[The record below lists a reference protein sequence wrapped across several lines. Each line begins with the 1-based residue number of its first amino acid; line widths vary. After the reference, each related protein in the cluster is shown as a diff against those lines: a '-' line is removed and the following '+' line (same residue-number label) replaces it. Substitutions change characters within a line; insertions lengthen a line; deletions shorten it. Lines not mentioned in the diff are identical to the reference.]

1 LVQQFKGIL
10 AACLC
15 EAFEQLSAEGKY
27 LLRQQQQMFDQQQQ
41 QQGTATTTVVAAST
55 ALDAENPS
63 ASMVLSG
70 RAARRSELHHATMAG
85 KGGLLLNTPV
95 LTSATATA
103 ATTTTTTAPVAAAT
117 DGTGT
122 LVDDGKTEK
131 LATTWDLED
140 CRSWLL
146 QASRRIAQNWVS
158 ERTKHSTNGTKDN
171 TTDSKSNIPTGS
183 VDELEGRL
191 VEHAITLCEHL
202 ENELQTRATTTS
214 LKKSTGRVVTPRL
227 NDMTKLGI
235 KWQHSHERGSGGKG
249 GVGGS
254 GVAVVSAATTGPSGN
269 RNERTAGQ
277 ILLLKTSKKLG
288 SLLNDPV
295 AGDAIHHELR
305 NVIMRQEGIKQREM
319 RDEATR
325 QRLNQMQRKPW
336 LAAKAQQAL

>member
-1 LVQQFKGIL
+1 MVQQFKGIL

-15 EAFEQLSAEGKY
+15 EAFEQLSAEGKH

-41 QQGTATTTVVAAST
+41 GNASTATNDTVAATT

-95 LTSATATA
+95 TSAAATA
-103 ATTTTTTAPVAAAT
+103 SLVKSSTVTTTTTT
-117 DGTGT
+117 DGA
-122 LVDDGKTEK
+122 DDPKAEK

-146 QASRRIAQNWVS
+146 NASRRIAQNWVN
-158 ERTKHSTNGTKDN
+158 ERKNHPDVLNGNN
-171 TTDSKSNIPTGS
+171 TTTTNNSNIPTGS

-202 ENELQTRATTTS
+202 ENELQSRATSSTAS
-214 LKKSTGRVVTPRL
+214 SSNKSTGRVVTPRL
-227 NDMTKLGI
+227 SDMTKLGI

-254 GVAVVSAATTGPSGN
+254 GVTNTANAVN
-269 RNERTAGQ
+269 RNQRTAGQ

-288 SLLNDPV
+288 TLLNDPV

-305 NVIMRQEGIKQREM
+305 NVITRQEGIKQREM

-336 LAAKAQQAL
+336 LAAKAQQQN

>member
-15 EAFEQLSAEGKY
+15 EAFEQLSAEGKH
-27 LLRQQQQMFDQQQQ
+27 LLRQQQQMSDQLEQKM
-41 QQGTATTTVVAAST
+41 GNSNDTDDMNPKAAI
-55 ALDAENPS
+55 
-63 ASMVLSG
+63 VLSG

-85 KGGLLLNTPV
+85 KGGLLLNTRV
-95 LTSATATA
+95 DTAIATKSSPA
-103 ATTTTTTAPVAAAT
+103 ATTMSDVG
-117 DGTGT
+117 GT
-122 LVDDGKTEK
+122 VDNDEAKQEK
-131 LATTWDLED
+131 SATTWDLED

-146 QASRRIAQNWVS
+146 NASRRIAQGWVD
-158 ERTKHSTNGTKDN
+158 EVKNNPTVT
-171 TTDSKSNIPTGS
+171 NIPKGS

-191 VEHAITLCEHL
+191 VEHAIILCEHL
-202 ENELQTRATTTS
+202 ENELQSRSS
-214 LKKSTGRVVTPRL
+214 LTNSAHTRVVTPRL

-254 GVAVVSAATTGPSGN
+254 GVTAASAGN
-269 RNERTAGQ
+269 RNQRTAGQ

-288 SLLNDPV
+288 DLLKDPI
-295 AGDAIHHELR
+295 AGEAIHRELR
-305 NVIMRQEGIKQREM
+305 AVISRQEALKQKEM

-336 LAAKAQQAL
+336 LAAKAQQ

>member
-1 LVQQFKGIL
+1 M
-10 AACLC
+10 
-15 EAFEQLSAEGKY
+15 S
-27 LLRQQQQMFDQQQQ
+27 DQQ
-41 QQGTATTTVVAAST
+41 GMGSPNNDTATT

-63 ASMVLSG
+63 APMVLSG

-95 LTSATATA
+95 ASAAVTA
-103 ATTTTTTAPVAAAT
+103 ATVKSFPVAAAMT
-117 DGTGT
+117 DGTI
-122 LVDDGKTEK
+122 VADDSKAEK

-146 QASRRIAQNWVS
+146 NASRRIAQSWVD
-158 ERTKHSTNGTKDN
+158 ERKNHPDGTSN
-171 TTDSKSNIPTGS
+171 NSNSNIPTGS

-202 ENELQTRATTTS
+202 ENELQSRAS
-214 LKKSTGRVVTPRL
+214 SSSSSNKSTGRVVTPRL
-227 NDMTKLGI
+227 SDMTKLGI
-235 KWQHSHERGSGGKG
+235 KWQHAHERGSGGKG

-254 GVAVVSAATTGPSGN
+254 GVAGKAN
-269 RNERTAGQ
+269 MNQRTAGQ

-288 SLLNDPV
+288 TLLNDPI

-305 NVIMRQEGIKQREM
+305 SVISRQEGIKQREM

-336 LAAKAQQAL
+336 LAAKAQQL

>member
-1 LVQQFKGIL
+1 
-10 AACLC
+10 
-15 EAFEQLSAEGKY
+15 

-41 QQGTATTTVVAAST
+41 GTSRTTNETATT

-95 LTSATATA
+95 TAAVVAAATATA
-103 ATTTTTTAPVAAAT
+103 MA
-117 DGTGT
+117 DGTS
-122 LVDDGKTEK
+122 VDDPKAEK

-146 QASRRIAQNWVS
+146 NASRRIAQNWVT
-158 ERTKHSTNGTKDN
+158 ERKNHPPDA
-171 TTDSKSNIPTGS
+171 KSNNAIPNGS

-202 ENELQTRATTTS
+202 ENELQSRAAMSSTAS
-214 LKKSTGRVVTPRL
+214 SSNKSNGRVVTPRL
-227 NDMTKLGI
+227 IDMTKLGI

-254 GVAVVSAATTGPSGN
+254 GVTPTTVTPLN
-269 RNERTAGQ
+269 RHHQRTAGQ
-277 ILLLKTSKKLG
+277 LLLLKTSKKLG
-288 SLLNDPV
+288 SLLNDPI

-305 NVIMRQEGIKQREM
+305 TVIARQEGIKQREM

-336 LAAKAQQAL
+336 LAAKAQQH

>member
-1 LVQQFKGIL
+1 MI
-10 AACLC
+10 
-15 EAFEQLSAEGKY
+15 
-27 LLRQQQQMFDQQQQ
+27 DQQQQ
-41 QQGTATTTVVAAST
+41 GRPNDTVGAATT

-63 ASMVLSG
+63 APMVLSG

-95 LTSATATA
+95 TSAAITATTVKSSLA
-103 ATTTTTTAPVAAAT
+103 TTATTTT
-117 DGTGT
+117 DGTMIAA
-122 LVDDGKTEK
+122 DDHKAEK
-131 LATTWDLED
+131 LATIWDLED

-146 QASRRIAQNWVS
+146 NASRRIAQSWAD
-158 ERTKHSTNGTKDN
+158 ERKKYPDGSSN
-171 TTDSKSNIPTGS
+171 SNIPTGS

-202 ENELQTRATTTS
+202 ENELQSRAAS
-214 LKKSTGRVVTPRL
+214 SSSSSNKSTGRVVTPRL
-227 NDMTKLGI
+227 NDMTKIGI
-235 KWQHSHERGSGGKG
+235 KWQHAHERGSGGKG

-254 GVAVVSAATTGPSGN
+254 GVTAAKVN
-269 RNERTAGQ
+269 MNQRTAGQ

-288 SLLNDPV
+288 TLLNDPI

-305 NVIMRQEGIKQREM
+305 SVISRQEGIKQRDM

-336 LAAKAQQAL
+336 LAAKAQQL